1 MLKSFRED
9 FFQEKTKKI
18 IIISLVVLLIVV
30 SFYSFKSVHYA
41 ERLLPKTKV
50 NSINVGGLTLEQ
62 ANKKLNAEL
71 TEAPFEIHLGS
82 TLWKQIKRSDFGWQT
97 DHLEELSRIKQ
108 KQKPFA
114 WGITSL
120 LGSQH
125 NLPKR
130 YDQTKVN
137 QLVADLNTVLLETNA
152 ARVPTKNATIEWQED
167 QFVIVP
173 EKQGDTFDVEA
184 VKSALKEYL
193 ENGEDSLD
201 TEDYYAQ
208 PVLTKEDSTLKK
220 LKAKM
225 NQLAK
230 LEAVYTIGG
239 KQLTIPTQELSSW
252 LTTNEKAEVLL
263 KQDQVTAFVTK
274 LNEENNTKENPT
286 SFNSTLRGTVSVPV
300 GIYNWTIDIPSEVAE
315 LSAQILKGENFNRTP
330 KVVSDVENI
339 QTSIGGT
346 YVEVDLQNQ
355 HMWYYKDGALQFE
368 TDIVSGK
375 PSTPTPPGL
384 NYVRSKSMDQ
394 VLRGLNEDGSKYASP
409 VRYWMPIDNTGVGIH
424 DSDWQYAYGGDLW
437 LYRGSHGCINTP
449 PAKMAELYPML
460 EEGTPVL
467 VF

>member
-97 DHLEELSRIKQ
+97 NHLEELSRIKQ

>member
-97 DHLEELSRIKQ
+97 NHLEELSRIKQ

-409 VRYWMPIDNTGVGIH
+409 VRYWMPIDDTGVGIH

>member
-1 MLKSFRED
+1 MKSFRED

-125 NLPKR
+125 NLPKM

-409 VRYWMPIDNTGVGIH
+409 VRYWMPIDDTGVGIH

>member
-1 MLKSFRED
+1 MKSFRED

-274 LNEENNTKENPT
+274 LNEEYNTKANPT
-286 SFNSTLRGTVSVPV
+286 SFNSTLRGTVAVPV

-394 VLRGLNEDGSKYASP
+394 VLRGLNDDGSKYASP
-409 VRYWMPIDNTGVGIH
+409 VRYWMPIDDTGVGLH

>member
-125 NLPKR
+125 NLPKM

-409 VRYWMPIDNTGVGIH
+409 VRYWMPIDDTGVGIH